1 MIRFFHAPSSFT
13 LPKNVRFPELRF
25 SGSARATRNKIIPFS
40 HIYMTSAS
48 QLSHLLKYGGQG
60 KLVTLPEKIG
70 HSIFSNSRCPVD
82 LSFCDRGIES
92 LIQESDLKEKTHIRV
107 AILNGMGRGYGDNV
121 VGLGVLQHFRNYL
134 KDYFTHVEIDI
145 LQRNKLIQS
154 QIYVPYETVDHAVQL
169 PISVTRFFEYDAY
182 VDLSD
187 LLANP
192 SFDQLPLFDFFLH
205 ALSLQNLIGSDED
218 KRTKLNRNPDKIE
231 KVRNEVQKRA
241 GNTGC
246 PKPIVLLHPSA
257 STPLRSIPK
266 DLLKPLI
273 DDLSKEK
280 NTITVCCV
288 PGACE
293 ENSIIDLSDLSEDI
307 NEFFDVIASVDAVV
321 TVGTVVYHVSGN
333 LDIPTLLIPTVQA
346 DINSARYLPSV
357 QCFLPKKYKENISLK
372 HMSREESEIARIRPI
387 WESLSID
394 VLREFLR
401 EACISV

>member
-1 MIRFFHAPSSFT
+1 MIRFFHAPSSFV
-13 LPKNVRFPELRF
+13 LPENVRFPELRF
-25 SGSARATRNKIIPFS
+25 SGSSGATRNKIIPFS

-70 HSIFSNSRCPVD
+70 HSIFSNNRCPID

-92 LIQESDLKEKTHIRV
+92 LIQESGLKEKTQIKV

-134 KDYFTHVEIDI
+134 EDNFAKVEIDI
-145 LQRNKLIQS
+145 LQRNKRIQS
-154 QIYVPYETVDHAVQL
+154 QIYLPYAVVDQAVQL
-169 PISVTRFFEYDAY
+169 PVSVTRFFNYDAF

-192 SFDQLPLFDFFLH
+192 LFDELPLYDFFLH
-205 ALSLQNLIGSDED
+205 GLSLQNLVSRDEQ
-218 KRTKLNRNPDKIE
+218 KRTYLHRNPNKIE
-231 KVRNEVQKRA
+231 KLRSEVQKRA
-241 GNTGC
+241 GNSGP

-266 DLLKPLI
+266 ELLTPLVNDLV
-273 DDLSKEK
+273 KEK
-280 NTITVCCV
+280 NTIIICCV
-288 PGACE
+288 PEVCPK
-293 ENSIIDLSDLSEDI
+293 NSVVDLSDLSGDI
-307 NEFFDVIASVDAVV
+307 NQFFDVIASADAVI
-321 TVGTVVYHVSGN
+321 TVGTVVYHVSGS

-357 QCFLPKKYKENISLK
+357 QCFLPKKYKENVSLK

-394 VLREFLR
+394 VLRAFLR
-401 EACISV
+401 KACISV